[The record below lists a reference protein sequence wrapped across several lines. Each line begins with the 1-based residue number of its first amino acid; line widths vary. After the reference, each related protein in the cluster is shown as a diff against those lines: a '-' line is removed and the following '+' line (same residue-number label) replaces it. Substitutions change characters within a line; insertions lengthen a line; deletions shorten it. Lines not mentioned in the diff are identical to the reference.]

1 VGENGRFDESAG
13 DYDSIVQRAIGP
25 SGETVAF
32 FADLKVRLMAEAFGQ
47 SGPATI
53 LDFGCGIGNTTR
65 AIARCF
71 AASRVIGFDVS
82 HESIAVAR
90 RLTAQS
96 DFERI
101 SFSTASNGQLP
112 FADASLAA
120 GFTSCVFH
128 HIDIN
133 DRQRWAEQLRRV
145 IAPGGLMFLFEHN
158 PYNPLTRHVVRRVPF
173 DEGVLLVR
181 PRDAVTLLQSAGFVV
196 DAPYFYF
203 FFPAF
208 LRHLR
213 FLEPLLRRVPLGAQ
227 YFVVGR

>member
-1 VGENGRFDESAG
+1 MDENGRFDESAR

-25 SGETVAF
+25 SGETVVF
-32 FADLKVRLMAEAFGQ
+32 FADLKVRLMAEALGQ
-47 SGPATI
+47 RVPATI

-65 AIARCF
+65 AIARRF

-90 RLTAQS
+90 RLTPL
-96 DFERI
+96 DDIDRI
-101 SFSTASNGQLP
+101 SFVTADNGQVPL
-112 FADASLAA
+112 ADASFAA
-120 GFTSCVFH
+120 GFASCVFH
-128 HIDIN
+128 HIGA
-133 DRQRWAEQLRRV
+133 REQKGWAEQLRRV
-145 IAPGGLMFLFEHN
+145 ITPTGLLFLFEHN

-173 DEGVLLVR
+173 DEGVVLVK
-181 PRDAVTLLQSAGFVV
+181 PRDAVRLLQSAGFVV
-196 DAPYFYF
+196 DAPHFYF

-213 FLEPLLRRVPLGAQ
+213 VLEPALKRVPVGAQ